1 MNTNN
6 IHTARRG
13 PTSVGLAATILLA
26 LAGINP
32 AHAVSV
38 DVLDNTRDG
47 TSALGSGTQMEEDD
61 AKFVLFTTGE
71 IGYTLTAATFGLA
84 GKKDKQTWDFVLSLF
99 AVDGNDSPTGTAL
112 ATSAE
117 TATLDKKAKYYT
129 FSLLDD
135 EFELAANTSYA
146 LSLFARDGKDRFEW
160 AGFNPGVKPLA
171 AEFVTYDAY
180 MTRNEDK
187 DWRNSTTYNSIRLQG
202 EAVAAERNSANSVP
216 EPGSLALLGMG
227 LCGLFAARR
236 KRAQPAHCWKAQP
249 RAATRCSG
257 SARASARSAPS
268 CRRLRAWCLRP
279 AIWTT
284 GCWLRG

>member
-13 PTSVGLAATILLA
+13 PTTVGLAATILLA

-32 AHAVSV
+32 AQAVSV
-38 DVLDNTRDG
+38 DVLDNTSDG
-47 TSALGSGTQMEEDD
+47 TAALGSGTQMEEDD
-61 AKFVLFTTGE
+61 SRFVLFTTGA

-84 GKKDKQTWDFVLSLF
+84 GKKDSQKWDFVLSLF
-99 AVDGNDSPTGTAL
+99 AVDGNDNPTGAAL
-112 ATSAE
+112 ATSE
-117 TATLDKKAKYYT
+117 EKATLDKKAKYYT

-135 EFELAANTSYA
+135 EFQLAANTSYA
-146 LSLFARDGKDRFEW
+146 FSLFASDGKDKFEW

-180 MTRNEDK
+180 MTRDDDK
-187 DWRNSTTYNSIRLQG
+187 DWRNSKTYNSIRLQG
-202 EAVAAERNSANSVP
+202 EAVAAERNPATSVP

-236 KRAQPAHCWKAQP
+236 KRA
-249 RAATRCSG
+249 
-257 SARASARSAPS
+257 
-268 CRRLRAWCLRP
+268 
-279 AIWTT
+279 
-284 GCWLRG
+284 